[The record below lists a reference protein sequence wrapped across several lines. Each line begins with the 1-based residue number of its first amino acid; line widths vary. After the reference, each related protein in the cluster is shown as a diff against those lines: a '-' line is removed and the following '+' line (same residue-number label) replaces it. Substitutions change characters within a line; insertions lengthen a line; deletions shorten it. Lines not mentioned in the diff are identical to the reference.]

1 MKIRLSELRQLIR
14 SACSELNEV
23 SNEINV
29 VKFDDDKLDSNLD
42 SNVKMLD
49 MFPGSE
55 RGLRALFVGPGFI
68 YDGKKIGFKTYLGLI
83 DVVLDTF
90 EGMPTISIDDPEGS
104 YVWDPADESWS
115 NLDQETTN
123 DLDV

>member
-29 VKFDDDKLDSNLD
+29 VKFDDDKLDSNMR
-42 SNVKMLD
+42 MLD
-49 MFPGSE
+49 KFPGSE
-55 RGLRALFVGPGFI
+55 QGLRALFVGPGFI